1 MSMRLTPYLALA
13 ALLLVGADAHGAN
26 PPAPSALDL
35 PPSNIMP
42 APVDMSPNA
51 AAPVVRQSDP
61 SGNPLWAIPLSAL
74 TATRDRPL
82 FTPSRR
88 PPAAAVAGTPVV
100 APPPPP
106 PPPAQEEPPPLI
118 FVGAVVSETEG
129 FAIFLDQQTNRVV
142 RLKLGQDHAGWVLKS
157 VKAREA
163 TLQKDRQS
171 ATLALP
177 APGAG
182 GGFPMPA
189 GAPGVPAS
197 VPGVP
202 GVAPPSVPIGGLR
215 PGQKEPEL

>member
-1 MSMRLTPYLALA
+1 MIARLTPSLALA
-13 ALLLVGADAHGAN
+13 AALLIGADARGAN

-61 SGNPLWAIPLSAL
+61 TGNPLWAIPISSL

-88 PPAAAVAGTPVV
+88 PPAPAVASAPVAA

-106 PPPAQEEPPPLI
+106 PPTQEEPPPLV

-129 FAIFLDQQTNRVV
+129 FAIFLDQTNNRVV
-142 RLKLGQDHAGWVLKS
+142 RLKLGQDHAGWVLKA

-163 TLQKDRQS
+163 TLQKERQT

-177 APGAG
+177 APGAIG
-182 GGFPMPA
+182 GPVPPMPA
-189 GAPGVPAS
+189 SAPGTPIT
-197 VPGVP
+197 GVP
-202 GVAPPSVPIGGLR
+202 EGGLK
-215 PGQKEPEL
+215 PGMKEPEL